1 MFVLGVTGPSG
12 AGKGTVCG
20 ILKEF
25 GFYHIDTDRLVPGV
39 YPDAIPQLI
48 EAFGEDVVKG
58 GVVDKRALAAAAF
71 SSEENTETLNRI
83 IHPLVMNA
91 VTKQIEAAKDLG
103 FDRAAVDGAALH
115 EAHAEE
121 ICDKM
126 LCILAPKELRKQR
139 VMERDNIGSDAA
151 DLRLSAQKPDDFYAK
166 NTDAVIVNDN
176 RDNLKAKLFQ
186 LIKEW
191 VS

>member
-103 FDRAAVDGAALH
+103 FDRVAVDGAALH

>member
-91 VTKQIEAAKDLG
+91 VAKQIEAAKDLG
-103 FDRAAVDGAALH
+103 FDRVAVDGAALH

-139 VMERDNIGSDAA
+139 VMERDNISSDAA
-151 DLRLSAQKPDDFYAK
+151 DLRLSAQKPDEFYAK

-176 RDNLKAKLFQ
+176 RDNLKSKLFQ

>member
-91 VTKQIEAAKDLG
+91 VAKQIESAKDLG
-103 FDRAAVDGAALH
+103 FDRVAVDGAALH

-151 DLRLSAQKPDDFYAK
+151 DLRLSAQKPDEFYAK

-176 RDNLKAKLFQ
+176 CDNLKSKLFQ

>member
-39 YPDAIPQLI
+39 YPEAIPQLV
-48 EAFGEDVVKG
+48 EAFGG
-58 GVVDKRALAAAAF
+58 GVVTDGIVDKRALAAAAF

-91 VTKQIEAAKDLG
+91 VAKQIEAAKNLG
-103 FDRAAVDGAALH
+103 FDRVAVDGAALH

-151 DLRLSAQKPDDFYAK
+151 DLRLSAQKPDEFYAK

-176 RDNLKAKLFQ
+176 RDNLKSKLFQ

>member
-91 VTKQIEAAKDLG
+91 VAKQIESAKDLG
-103 FDRAAVDGAALH
+103 FDRVAVDGAALH

-151 DLRLSAQKPDDFYAK
+151 DLRLSAQKPDEFYAK

-176 RDNLKAKLFQ
+176 RDNLKSKLFQ

>member
-25 GFYHIDTDRLVPGV
+25 GFYHIDTDRLVPGI

-91 VTKQIEAAKDLG
+91 VAKQIESAKDLG
-103 FDRAAVDGAALH
+103 FDRVAVDGAALH

-151 DLRLSAQKPDDFYAK
+151 DLRLSAQKPDEFYAK

-176 RDNLKAKLFQ
+176 RDNLKSKLFQ

>member
-91 VTKQIEAAKDLG
+91 VAKQIETAKDLG
-103 FDRAAVDGAALH
+103 FDRVAVDGAALH

-151 DLRLSAQKPDDFYAK
+151 DLRLSAQKPDEFYAK

-176 RDNLKAKLFQ
+176 RDNLKSKLFQ

>member
-48 EAFGEDVVKG
+48 EAFGEDVVKS

-83 IHPLVMNA
+83 IHPLVMSA
-91 VTKQIEAAKDLG
+91 VAKQIEAAKDLG
-103 FDRAAVDGAALH
+103 FDRVAVDGAALH

-151 DLRLSAQKPDDFYAK
+151 DLRLSAQKSDEFYAK

-176 RDNLKAKLFQ
+176 RDNLKSKLFQ

>member
-91 VTKQIEAAKDLG
+91 VAKQIESAKDLG
-103 FDRAAVDGAALH
+103 FDRVAVDGAALH

-151 DLRLSAQKPDDFYAK
+151 DLRLSAQKPDEFYAK
-166 NTDAVIVNDN
+166 STDAVIVNDN
-176 RDNLKAKLFQ
+176 RDNLKSKLFQ

>member
-91 VTKQIEAAKDLG
+91 VAKQIEAAKDLG
-103 FDRAAVDGAALH
+103 FDRVAVDGAALH

-151 DLRLSAQKPDDFYAK
+151 DLRLSAQKPDEFYAK

-176 RDNLKAKLFQ
+176 RDNLKSKLFQ